1 MKEQIF
7 KPKLGQKWQKIG
19 KNKKVKDF
27 RAKKSLI
34 PKGITEKIDFRSRNR
49 SENGKKLK
57 KKGKNWAKKEDF
69 ELKGQKTKILKHKW
83 SF

>member
-34 PKGITEKIDFRSRNR
+34 PKGISGKFDFIAEIGVKRAQKYGKI
-49 SENGKKLK
+49 
-57 KKGKNWAKKEDF
+57 
-69 ELKGQKTKILKHKW
+69 
-83 SF
+83 

>member
-57 KKGKNWAKKEDF
+57 KKGKNWAKNF
-69 ELKGQKTKILKHKW
+69 EKKKKKKKKKRIL
-83 SF
+83 S

>member
-57 KKGKNWAKKEDF
+57 KKGKNWAKKE
-69 ELKGQKTKILKHKW
+69 KRIL
-83 SF
+83 S